1 MLAVLIRLRRI
12 RSLSSRR
19 RRRLV
24 ARRAGLLSGGLLIRA
39 PASLLRGI
47 GVSSSDFL
55 VNLARE
61 IVQFALGHTQGFS
74 VVAQYALGRVFDAL
88 FQVFDVFARA
98 LLELS
103 RLIYEIPL

>member
-1 MLAVLIRLRRI
+1 LLAVLIRRRRI

-24 ARRAGLLSGGLLIRA
+24 ARRASLLSGGLLIRA

-55 VNLARE
+55 VNLSRQ
-61 IVQFALGHTQGFS
+61 IIQFALGHAQGFG
-74 VVAQYALGRVFDAL
+74 VVAQHTLGRVFDAL
-88 FQVFDVFARA
+88 FQVFDVFPRA

-103 RLIYEIPL
+103 CLIYEIPF

>member
-1 MLAVLIRLRRI
+1 LAVLIRLRRI
-12 RSLSSRR
+12 RNLSGWR

-39 PASLLRGI
+39 PAGLLRGI

-55 VNLARE
+55 INLSSQ
-61 IVQFALGHTQGFS
+61 IVQFALGHAQGFG
-74 VVAQYALGRVFDAL
+74 VVAQHALGRVFDAL
-88 FQVFDVFARA
+88 FQVFDVFPRA